1 MNDRAAKKEC
11 GGDDADDIFE
21 RRRKSDSSARRGG
34 TQEVRQHLEDLGFVP
49 GTEVTGVSAAGNG
62 NVIVAVK
69 STRLAISAKMAEKI
83 FVAEGGSRR

>member
-1 MNDRAAKKEC
+1 MIVQQKRSVAAMMPMTYLK
-11 GGDDADDIFE
+11 GGEKAIV
-21 RRRKSDSSARRGG
+21 ARVGG

-69 STRLAISAKMAEKI
+69 STRLVISAKMAEKI
-83 FVAEGGSRR
+83 FAAEGGSRR